1 MLAAIHAFAH
11 LQTGELD
18 ALNEATLI
26 LVPKKPDA
34 HEPKDFR
41 PISLICF
48 FAKLISKMLAKRL
61 QPKMETLV
69 NPAQSAFI
77 KGRVIHDNFNYV
89 QGLARSY
96 FVRKLPALLLK
107 LDIEKAF
114 DSVSWDFLLEVLE
127 ARGFGQKWRNWIS
140 AILATASTRIL
151 INGELSDRIWHRR
164 GLRQGDPL
172 SPLLFVLVMDVLPAL
187 LTAADTV
194 GALKPIGSQ
203 LPRFRA
209 SLYADDVIMFI
220 NPCHD
225 EVTATRRILD
235 AFGEAS
241 GLRTNFA
248 KSTISPIRCQDTP
261 LQPLVL
267 ESNCQ
272 IAELPCTYLGLPLS
286 VTRLTRA
293 QLQPAIDKILNK
305 MASWNT
311 ISSAAGRLTLLLS
324 VVYAMPIFQILAVHP
339 PAWFIK
345 RIDKAARG
353 FLWANKESAPG
364 AKCLVGWKQV
374 CKPKMYGGLGIPDLA
389 ARSIALRCRW
399 LWQTWMCP
407 DKPWVG
413 LSLPIDNKVRA
424 IFDASVIIHIGDGE
438 KTQFWTDGWRQEGK
452 LCTLF
457 PDLYLHCTLRRIS
470 IKRALE
476 NDKWIR
482 HFKAPLPSAAVRQ
495 FTELWAMLR
504 PVRLTPGTPDTLTW
518 RWTADGAYSASSAYA
533 MQYIGTI
540 RPAFPS
546 IIWRADV
553 PPKCKFFTW
562 LAVQGKCLT
571 ADVLARRG
579 CPHDPLCPLCRS
591 SPETASHLLMT
602 CPFAQDIWT
611 RVLGAATLPLSFRPP
626 SDAHPSDWLCSSG
639 QRLDKTKSKLWRA
652 TVPLVW
658 WNVWI
663 ERNDRIFR
671 QRQTTA
677 EAVFH
682 KIIAEGAEWVQAGRR
697 SVQGLLHRPL
707 EPD

>member
-1 MLAAIHAFAH
+1 MAVIDQTTTTDRRPTLSGEEEATSSVEPKAAAPGALVSRKKPEIASTHRQEAGVDGMAQTEGLAAAHHQPLPECCGKPTGGGRPQRRPSQPHRPVRQGTADGRRAVADVAHPTRACSALHRGGWIRPPFFTQATRKGPRRHHAPRNFAPA
-11 LQTGELD
+11 
-18 ALNEATLI
+18 AL
-26 LVPKKPDA
+26 
-34 HEPKDFR
+34 
-41 PISLICF
+41 
-48 FAKLISKMLAKRL
+48 
-61 QPKMETLV
+61 
-69 NPAQSAFI
+69 PAAAAAE
-77 KGRVIHDNFNYV
+77 G
-89 QGLARSY
+89 G
-96 FVRKLPALLLK
+96 VRERKIRALLLK

-127 ARGFGQKWRNWIS
+127 ARGFGQNWRNWIS

-151 INGELSDRIWHRR
+151 INGELSDKIWHRR

-187 LTAADTV
+187 LLAADIK

-225 EVTATRRILD
+225 EVAATRRILD

-286 VTRLTRA
+286 VKRLTRA

-364 AKCLVGWKQV
+364 AKCLVGWKQI

-407 DKPWVG
+407 NKPWVG
-413 LSLPIDNKVRA
+413 LSFPIDNKVRA
-424 IFDASVIIHIGDGE
+424 IFDASVNIHIGDGE

-457 PDLYLHCTLRRIS
+457 PDLYLHCTLRHIS

-482 HFKAPLPSAAVRQ
+482 HFKAPLPSA
-495 FTELWAMLR
+495 
-504 PVRLTPGTPDTLTW
+504 
-518 RWTADGAYSASSAYA
+518 
-533 MQYIGTI
+533 
-540 RPAFPS
+540 
-546 IIWRADV
+546 
-553 PPKCKFFTW
+553 
-562 LAVQGKCLT
+562 
-571 ADVLARRG
+571 
-579 CPHDPLCPLCRS
+579 
-591 SPETASHLLMT
+591 
-602 CPFAQDIWT
+602 
-611 RVLGAATLPLSFRPP
+611 
-626 SDAHPSDWLCSSG
+626 
-639 QRLDKTKSKLWRA
+639 
-652 TVPLVW
+652 TV
-658 WNVWI
+658 
-663 ERNDRIFR
+663 
-671 QRQTTA
+671 
-677 EAVFH
+677 
-682 KIIAEGAEWVQAGRR
+682 
-697 SVQGLLHRPL
+697 
-707 EPD
+707 